1 MVALVT
7 GLVLIFGGMLMD
19 ANRIWLIRHVT
30 SRSLGSLAP
39 GYASSDRGVRIY
51 TGLVRAL
58 GVIVLSLWV
67 LSWSVETGG
76 LLLIVGAGGFVVLSA
91 IAIAGEVTTYRAI
104 KR

>member
-1 MVALVT
+1 MAALVS

-19 ANRIWLIRHVT
+19 VNRVWLIRHVT

-51 TGLVRAL
+51 TGLVRAI

-67 LSWSVETGG
+67 LSWSVEIGG
-76 LLLIVGAGGFVVLSA
+76 LLLVAGTGGFVVLSA
-91 IAIAGEVTTYRAI
+91 IAITGEVKTYHAL
-104 KR
+104 KH